1 VCLGIFHSDFL
12 STAFAI
18 NGVVLTAGNIAANT
32 GIAAARFLITHIYAS
47 IPYLQL

>member
-18 NGVVLTAGNIAANT
+18 NGVVLAAGNITAYT
-32 GIAAARFLITHIYAS
+32 GIAAAGFLITHIYAS
-47 IPYLQL
+47 ISYLRP